1 MEKFNNIPISAKW
14 SEIADSLN
22 TNFSLAYVQFV
33 QMATATT
40 RSKGL
45 FANLAVLNET
55 YPSPNVGDW
64 ALVGNSIPAKV
75 YLCEVRGVWHDTGT
89 TGGGGSIE
97 LTNYATKT
105 ELNNYATKA
114 EIATLNTKAEI
125 TITSDLVIL
134 TSHNSKTEPTP
145 SDYGVV
151 GADNHIVVNDTY
163 TSLVYVD
170 DNNVAVSDLT
180 NID

>member
-1 MEKFNNIPISAKW
+1 MEKFNNIPFSAKW

-55 YPSPNVGDW
+55 YPYPSVGDW

-97 LTNYATKT
+97 LTNYATK
-105 ELNNYATKA
+105 A
-114 EIATLNTKAEI
+114 EIASLNTKAEI

-145 SDYGVV
+145 TPPDSELGSVSGNNV
-151 GADNHIVVNDTY
+151 ITVNDTY
-163 TSLVYVD
+163 TSLMYVD
-170 DNNVAVSDLT
+170 ENNNALSNVTD
-180 NID
+180 ID